1 MESEA
6 PEPPANPP
14 PLPPTR
20 ARLCG
25 APEWAC
31 PAPSA
36 PAPVLMSPLWEWPFV
51 AGSGHAACA
60 RGSQKT
66 RFTSPGAP
74 GVDNRSLPPCPF
86 AFFSVF
92 SVFLGNAHTPH
103 FCMGQKI
110 KPQVSLFLC
119 TFQPR
124 RGQVPSPSCGTSLH
138 QCPPPLVSG
147 SLLAPFPCK
156 QAHVSRSKTINKI
169 FPLLFPAPLPP
180 SAAHFSREHPRPS
193 PPSHPPLLGPW
204 QPWVPGKA
212 APGWPIGFSSS

>member
-1 MESEA
+1 
-6 PEPPANPP
+6 
-14 PLPPTR
+14 
-20 ARLCG
+20 
-25 APEWAC
+25 
-31 PAPSA
+31 
-36 PAPVLMSPLWEWPFV
+36 
-51 AGSGHAACA
+51 
-60 RGSQKT
+60 
-66 RFTSPGAP
+66 
-74 GVDNRSLPPCPF
+74 
-86 AFFSVF
+86 
-92 SVFLGNAHTPH
+92 
-103 FCMGQKI
+103 MGQKI

-156 QAHVSRSKTINKI
+156 QAHVSLSKTINKI
-169 FPLLFPAPLPP
+169 FPLLFPAPLPR

-212 APGWPIGFSSS
+212 APGWPIGFSSSWPPSGVWCPPWARLLEQGCGPLNPDLPGCSVWVSSCLPPLPGSLPPGMSPWTFSTSLSWPGCPAVPCPDSQWEQGCSKGD